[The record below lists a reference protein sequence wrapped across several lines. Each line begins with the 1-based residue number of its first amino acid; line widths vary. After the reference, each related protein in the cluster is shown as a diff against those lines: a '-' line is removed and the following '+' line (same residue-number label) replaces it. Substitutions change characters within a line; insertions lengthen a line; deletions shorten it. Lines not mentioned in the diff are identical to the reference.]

1 MPTELQRLAAY
12 YNDILTALAENSSRA
27 LRDLRMGRTYG
38 LVADLSVYG
47 HSTRDLLTA
56 TAVRLD
62 GIMPALTDSAAE
74 EPSSESEDPLEQV
87 AEPAIPAAADRNS
100 EGPALLRIWRKQKQ
114 DPYNRETLLGV
125 GLLRGPET
133 PRRRSFGPLVCFRV
147 RPEYDPEAR
156 AYSIE
161 KISGMP
167 FSNLTLLGQ
176 MLSEDELTDIRPKL
190 HDILSSEDFDE
201 SHFERLAKAIS
212 GATISLNSLTY
223 AAARLHGL
231 AEVQRVPGP
240 ELPFLATGA
249 VLLNVPR
256 GNAYLLDDLAQL
268 SKCGN
273 DDDLARSAIG
283 PILEVP
289 SDDAQD
295 PGDSLQQSSLASE
308 PLFPLENNSE
318 QRTVA
323 QYAERSRVLVV
334 HGPPGTGKSQT
345 ICNLISHLVANGKT
359 VLVTSQKDKALEVVR
374 DKLPQIDYLAMALLR
389 SDQDSQKSLLQAL
402 EYSRAAAGVEDGR
415 RLESE
420 KQFIQERLAANRGE
434 SDSLTARFS
443 DLCRLENQH
452 FNQFEQ
458 LGRLRNTTKQKNTPR
473 SWLRRVGE
481 TIDHYRL
488 SATAARINKKNPDD
502 TRNVS
507 NKLRS
512 LTVERRDLVCKL
524 LSVQRRLQL
533 HKAAHS
539 KVTSFTVEKAKR
551 LLSRKRKTTTLE
563 KLKASIDFENLLQV
577 FPCWILS
584 IDDVARLFPL
594 QSGLFDYLIVD
605 EASQCNQA
613 TALHLAFRAKRMVVV
628 GDEKQLPNS
637 SVQWLR
643 AQTVEQ
649 LLEKNNLADHP
660 KKDFLSAHESLL
672 GLALASKDR
681 EVHLIEHFRCDPRI
695 IAWSNRQF
703 YGSSLRIM
711 TPLRSTRF
719 STPIEIRLLR
729 DATEHVERHVNE
741 REANA
746 ATAEVIRILNDPKLD
761 GLSIGVISP
770 FREQA
775 DLIFRKL
782 QTELLDRWSDCEKR
796 GLTASTADGFQG
808 DERDIVLY
816 SLRHG
821 PGSRPASISA
831 IEANQGE
838 KRINVAFTRARRK
851 IILFTSLPVDKF
863 PGKLIRSFLEHGLTV
878 AESPAGTFWERCAE
892 DAFDSGFESD
902 VCQML
907 RSRGLQVA
915 SQYPAAGYRIDL
927 AVRDAVGRRI
937 GIECDGQ
944 FHYDELGQLREQD
957 YERQE
962 ILERAGWLIHRI
974 PARRFYLDPDKEIE
988 LAVEV
993 LSAQPT
999 DQELFEL
1006 ERDDVAALR
1015 EEPFAEPAPQPLEPA
1030 LSLAADR
1037 KPNAGVG
1044 IVRPT
1049 TATEQTPLRPETP
1062 SFDAA
1067 QPWIHASRWAREVG
1081 RWSLA
1086 NRVFLWEVGKKIREG
1101 EEISEPDR
1109 SRAVSLW
1116 ADALR
1121 QGYRPTPTA

>member
-1 MPTELQRLAAY
+1 M
-12 YNDILTALAENSSRA
+12 
-27 LRDLRMGRTYG
+27 
-38 LVADLSVYG
+38 
-47 HSTRDLLTA
+47 
-56 TAVRLD
+56 
-62 GIMPALTDSAAE
+62 
-74 EPSSESEDPLEQV
+74 
-87 AEPAIPAAADRNS
+87 
-100 EGPALLRIWRKQKQ
+100 
-114 DPYNRETLLGV
+114 
-125 GLLRGPET
+125 
-133 PRRRSFGPLVCFRV
+133 
-147 RPEYDPEAR
+147 
-156 AYSIE
+156 
-161 KISGMP
+161 
-167 FSNLTLLGQ
+167 LGQ
-176 MLSEDELTDIRPKL
+176 TLSEDELTDIRPKL
-190 HDILSSEDFDE
+190 HEILSSEDFDE
-201 SHFERLAKAIS
+201 GHFERLAKAIS
-212 GATISLNSLTY
+212 GATISLKSLIY
-223 AAARLHGL
+223 AAAKLHGL
-231 AEVQRVPGP
+231 AEVQRVAAA

-256 GNAYLLDDLAQL
+256 GNAYLLDDLDQL
-268 SKCGN
+268 AKCGN
-273 DDDLARSAIG
+273 DDDLTRSAIG

-289 SDDAQD
+289 SDDAEE
-295 PGDSLQQSSLASE
+295 PGDGLQGSSLVSD

-323 QYAERSRVLVV
+323 QHAERARVLVV

-415 RLESE
+415 RLERE
-420 KQFIQERLAANRGE
+420 KQFIQQRLAANRRE

-443 DLCRLENQH
+443 DLCRLENRH
-452 FNQFEQ
+452 FKQFERLGQ
-458 LGRLRNTTKQKNTPR
+458 LRDTKPKNTPR
-473 SWLRRVGE
+473 SWPGRVGD

-488 SATAARINKKNPDD
+488 SATAARINRKNPDD
-502 TRNVS
+502 TREVS
-507 NKLRS
+507 AKLRR
-512 LTVERRDLVCKL
+512 LAVERRELVCKL

-563 KLKASIDFENLLQV
+563 KLKASIDFKNLLEV

-605 EASQCNQA
+605 EASQCSQA
-613 TALHLAFRAKRMVVV
+613 TALHLAFRAKRLVVV

-649 LLEKNNLADHP
+649 LLEKNDLADHP

-719 STPIEIRLLR
+719 SAPIEIRVLQ
-729 DATEHVERHVNE
+729 DAAEDVERHVNE

-746 ATAEVIRILNDPKLD
+746 TTAEVIRILDDPKLE

-782 QTELLDRWSDCEKR
+782 QAELLDRWSDCEKR
-796 GLTASTADGFQG
+796 GLTSSTADGFQG

-821 PGSRPASISA
+821 PGSRPGSIAA

-851 IILFTSLPVDKF
+851 IILFTSLPVDRPRKAHSQLF
-863 PGKLIRSFLEHGLTV
+863 
-878 AESPAGTFWERCAE
+878 GTW
-892 DAFDSGFESD
+892 SG
-902 VCQML
+902 
-907 RSRGLQVA
+907 
-915 SQYPAAGYRIDL
+915 
-927 AVRDAVGRRI
+927 GRRI
-937 GIECDGQ
+937 SYECV
-944 FHYDELGQLREQD
+944 LGVLRRRPV
-957 YERQE
+957 RQ
-962 ILERAGWLIHRI
+962 RI
-974 PARRFYLDPDKEIE
+974 
-988 LAVEV
+988 
-993 LSAQPT
+993 
-999 DQELFEL
+999 
-1006 ERDDVAALR
+1006 
-1015 EEPFAEPAPQPLEPA
+1015 
-1030 LSLAADR
+1030 R
-1037 KPNAGVG
+1037 K
-1044 IVRPT
+1044 
-1049 TATEQTPLRPETP
+1049 
-1062 SFDAA
+1062 
-1067 QPWIHASRWAREVG
+1067 
-1081 RWSLA
+1081 
-1086 NRVFLWEVGKKIREG
+1086 
-1101 EEISEPDR
+1101 
-1109 SRAVSLW
+1109 
-1116 ADALR
+1116 
-1121 QGYRPTPTA
+1121 